1 MKKKSL
7 LKVLTLT
14 SMLALSV
21 GAVTS
26 CGAQGE
32 QGPKGD
38 TGPVGPQG
46 PKGDKGDT
54 GPVGPQGPQGEKGDA
69 YYPVVILVEGVT
81 VDKVDGKLGDKYTLT
96 FKDPTAKEGSTINSL
111 TINYK
116 EVEITDEMIKS
127 GTYTGTFEKTD
138 NSDGSVIV
146 SAASFG
152 TVDEYFAGLLNRY
165 YDEKFA
171 NVDGDIVAR
180 EGKIDNTDD
189 DTSYKDETLRTTLKA
204 ALADVEKALK
214 DLKKTQEKLDAGKTA
229 LVKAKKAL
237 DEAYA
242 KLVEAAKKDAK
253 AGLEKLYAAKTTPDT
268 LVGREYMTDADRKA
282 LLEKATAAVD
292 AATTLNAIGKIVGKG
307 TKVEN
312 NAAQKGSYNLLEE
325 ARKTVFTAI
334 DEALTTVINKD
345 AAFNPSEKDVYASLV
360 ETLKTLGFTEDEL
373 PLSVASKCIAQVSAA
388 EKIDAKALTKEVT
401 DKITGAYSAILAKLQ
416 EQIIADYDKDF
427 EAYSKDEQWI
437 DAAHAYVVNLI
448 NNWVT
453 EARPHSEFA
462 DVTVSNMLSY
472 KAIGDKKGGLQY
484 IEEELATWNVPFTA
498 WRLEVVVKE
507 VKEELKAYAK
517 TFTDRD
523 TVYAGYLTSTKDNI
537 LKGSTEDNWENN
549 VTVTAEKWNPSEETV
564 QEVKGEL
571 VDAKLKVKKAYNMAF
586 EAYLENYNKLHDV
599 DDVEV
604 PNVATLDGVKK
615 LITSGDADSLDLL
628 EKAYKEEVKDDVK
641 GIVAKDFAAV
651 DAWVAKV
658 NAQAK
663 LLNKLVEG
671 VNASEDYT
679 EIKNDTT
686 LLPYV
691 DKLIKE
697 FKEKIVK
704 GEVTTEVE
712 VDGFVANLANAYQQ
726 AIEAYLEDAK
736 DALEKYY
743 FSLLAQVKDIT
754 KVKKLTEAYEAQ
766 LALLNATDDDKI
778 DTTQEIKDWYDA
790 ARLALE
796 NAVA

>member
-69 YYPVVILVEGVT
+69 YYPVVILAEGVT

-171 NVDGDIVAR
+171 NVDGDILAR

-189 DTSYKDETLRTTLKA
+189 DTSYKDKTLKNTLDV

-312 NAAQKGSYNLLEE
+312 NATQNGSYNLLEE

-334 DEALTTVINKD
+334 DEALETVINKD

-373 PLSVASKCIAQVSAA
+373 PLSVASKYIAQVSAA
-388 EKIDAKALTKEVT
+388 EKIDAKALTREVT

-427 EAYSKDEQWI
+427 KAYSKDEQWFS
-437 DAAHAYVVNLI
+437 AAHAYVRNLI

-523 TVYAGYLTSTKDNI
+523 TVYAGYLTSTKNNV
-537 LKGSTEDNWENN
+537 LKGTKDNWENN
-549 VTVTAEKWNPSEETV
+549 VTVTAEKWNPSTETV

-571 VDAKLKVKKAYNMAF
+571 ADAKLKVLQAYNRAF
-586 EAYLENYNKLHDV
+586 EAYLEKYNELHDV
-599 DDVEV
+599 EGA
-604 PNVATLDGVKK
+604 NVATLAGVNG
-615 LITSGDADSLDLL
+615 LITSGDADSLELL

-663 LLNKLVEG
+663 LLNKLVDG

-743 FSLLAQVKDIT
+743 FSLLAQVEDIT

-766 LALLNATDDDKI
+766 LALLNATDDDKKI
-778 DTTQEIKDWYDA
+778 DTTEEINNWYRDA
-790 ARLALE
+790 KNALD
-796 NAVA
+796 NAVN

>member
-69 YYPVVILVEGVT
+69 YYPVVILAEGVT

-171 NVDGDIVAR
+171 NVDGDILAR
-180 EGKIDNTDD
+180 DVKNDNTDD
-189 DTSYKDETLRTTLKA
+189 DTSYKDKTLKNTLDV

-401 DKITGAYSAILAKLQ
+401 DKITGAYNAILAKLQ

-523 TVYAGYLTSTKDNI
+523 TVYAGYLTSTKNNV
-537 LKGSTEDNWENN
+537 LKGTKDNWENN
-549 VTVTAEKWNPSEETV
+549 VTVTAEKWNPSKNTV

-571 VDAKLKVKKAYNMAF
+571 VDAKSKVLKAYKSAF
-586 EAYLENYNKLHDV
+586 EVYLEKYNELHDV
-599 DDVEV
+599 EGD
-604 PNVATLDGVKK
+604 NVATLDGVKN
-615 LITSGDADSLDLL
+615 LIKSGDADSLDLL

-663 LLNKLVEG
+663 LLNKLVTG
-671 VNASEDYT
+671 VDASEDYT
-679 EIKNDTT
+679 AIEKDTI

-743 FSLLAQVKDIT
+743 FSLLAQVEDIT

-778 DTTQEIKDWYDA
+778 DTTQEIKAWYEA
-790 ARLALE
+790 ARTALG
-796 NAVA
+796 NAVN